1 MFRGLKSAAE
11 WCVAYRRHL
20 FGVGLCVAMSTR
32 MNNNI
37 VELERNT
44 AEHKLFDPVKAKAQ
58 MDVYKEIYKLEED
71 ENLTDE

>member
-20 FGVGLCVAMSTR
+20 LGVGLCVAMSTR

-44 AEHKLFDPVKAKAQ
+44 AEHKLFDPVKAKA
-58 MDVYKEIYKLEED
+58 
-71 ENLTDE
+71 